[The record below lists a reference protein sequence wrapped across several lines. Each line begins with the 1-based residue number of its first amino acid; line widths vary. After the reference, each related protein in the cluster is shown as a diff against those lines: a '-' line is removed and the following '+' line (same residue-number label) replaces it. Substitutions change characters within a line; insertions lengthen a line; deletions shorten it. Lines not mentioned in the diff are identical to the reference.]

1 MEEQQ
6 QTAPE
11 QVTPMSFTE
20 TLTNIFASPG
30 ELFDNVRLTG
40 TRIANWLVPLIVF
53 VAVIILMNQ
62 IVIHNTSLADQLG
75 AAIKKSMSQQ
85 VQSGKMTQEQMDQV
99 YDTYARPG
107 STMSTIFTV
116 GGVIIVMPII
126 LLLVSLVYW
135 LVGKSTMH
143 ATAPYEKVLE
153 VAGLILYIGVL
164 ETLITT
170 VMMFAMDSIHAT
182 PSLALFVS
190 NFDPDN
196 KLDVLLS
203 KINVF
208 TFWVIGVTGVGLS
221 KLFQRDFP
229 KVLVLVL
236 ALWALWTA
244 VIVMAGIKIGG

>member
-135 LVGKSTMH
+135 LVGKSAMH